1 MDTLAI
7 DIETYSDVSLPDCG
21 VHRYAAS
28 EQFEILLFAYSLND
42 EPTKI
47 IDLASG
53 EKMPDE
59 IMKLLTDDSVIKTAY
74 NAAFER
80 NCINRYFGLS
90 LKPEGWRCTLVQA
103 SMLSLPLSLEGVGE
117 ALNLDKKK
125 MSEGKELIRFFCMPC
140 KPSKSNGGRTRNL
153 PSDEPEKWELFK
165 TYCIRDVDVEKQ
177 IRNKLSKFP
186 IPDRE
191 QELYCMDQRIN
202 DRGIMVDPELITH
215 AVACD
220 LLYKETATK
229 KAYEISGLENPN
241 SVAQLKGW
249 LARKGIEIDSLAKAA
264 VEELVENTDGDV
276 AEMMKLRLALSK
288 TSVKKYEAME
298 RSVCPDGR
306 VHGLLQFYGA
316 NRTGRWAGRL
326 VQIHNL
332 PQNHMEDL
340 ELARSI
346 VKEGRYDLAELLY
359 DSIPDVLSELIR
371 TAFVAKPGCR
381 FIVSD
386 FSAIEARVMG
396 YLAGEGWVMEEFRGA
411 GKIYE
416 QTASKMFHIPIEEI
430 TKGSPY
436 RARGKVASLAC
447 QYGGAEGALIS
458 MGALNF
464 VEEDELKGLVQSWRT
479 ANPHIVNYWYEI
491 DGAVKAAVKER
502 KMTTVG
508 RVTVYYQSGMLKI
521 ALPSGRVLSY
531 VRPRMTVNRFGS
543 ESVSYEG
550 VGTNRKW
557 TRIESY
563 GAKFCE
569 NIVQATARDVLAEA
583 MLRLEKKGFDIVCH
597 IHDEVVLEVPEG
609 TSSVEEVNEIM
620 AVCPDWCEGLPLRQ
634 PDLKV
639 RFTRKIRRCCMGG
652 RNTEGYPDPTANT
665 AVGRV
670 AKEEK
675 KKKKEAGK
683 DVRINRKL
691 KNGQKV

>member
-42 EPTKI
+42 EPTRI

-53 EKMPDE
+53 QTMPDD
-59 IMKLLTDDSVIKTAY
+59 IMECLMDDSVIKTAF

-80 NCINRYFGLS
+80 NCINRFFGLS
-90 LKPEGWRCTLVQA
+90 LKPEGWRCTAVQA

-125 MSEGKELIRFFCMPC
+125 MSEGKDLIRYFCMPC
-140 KPSKSNGGRTRNL
+140 KPTKANGGRTRNL
-153 PSDEPEKWELFK
+153 PSDAPEKWELFK

-177 IRNKLSKFP
+177 IRNKLAKFP

-202 DRGIMVDPELITH
+202 DRGIMVDRELISH

-220 LLYKETATK
+220 LLYKEAASK
-229 KAYEISGLENPN
+229 RAYEISGLENPN
-241 SVAQLKGW
+241 SVSQLKDW
-249 LARKGIEIDSLAKAA
+249 LNEKGIVVDSLAKAA
-264 VEELVENTDGDV
+264 VEELVEKTEGEV
-276 AEMMKLRLALSK
+276 SEMMKLRLSMSK

-346 VKEGRYDLAELLY
+346 VKEGRYDLVELLY
-359 DSIPDVLSELIR
+359 DSTPEVLSELIR

-447 QYGGAEGALIS
+447 QYGGAEGALVS

-464 VEEDELKGLVQSWRT
+464 VEEEELKGLVQSWRT

-620 AVCPDWCEGLPLRQ
+620 AVCPDWCEGLPLKAAGFES
-634 PDLKV
+634 P
-639 RFTRKIRRCCMGG
+639 F
-652 RNTEGYPDPTANT
+652 Y
-665 AVGRV
+665 
-670 AKEEK
+670 K
-675 KKKKEAGK
+675 K
-683 DVRINRKL
+683 D
-691 KNGQKV
+691 

>member
-42 EPTKI
+42 EPTQI

-53 EKMPDE
+53 EKIPDK
-59 IMKLLTDDSVIKTAY
+59 IMEYLMDDSVIKTAY

-80 NCINRYFGLS
+80 NCINRFFGFS

-125 MSEGKELIRFFCMPC
+125 MSEGKDLIRYFCMPC
-140 KPSKSNGGRTRNL
+140 KPTKANGGRTRNL
-153 PSDEPEKWELFK
+153 PSDAPEKWELFK

-177 IRNKLSKFP
+177 IRNKLAKFP

-191 QELYCMDQRIN
+191 QKLYCMDQRIN
-202 DRGIMVDPELITH
+202 DRGIMVDQELIGH

-220 LLYKETATK
+220 LLYKETVTK

-241 SVAQLKGW
+241 SVSQLKDW
-249 LARKGIEIDSLAKAA
+249 LNEKGIEVDSLAKAD
-264 VEELVENTDGDV
+264 VEELVENTQGDV
-276 AEMMKLRLALSK
+276 AEMMKLRLAMSK

-346 VKEGRYDLAELLY
+346 VKEGRYDLVELLY

-371 TAFVAKPGCR
+371 TAFVARPGCR

-464 VEEDELKGLVQSWRT
+464 VEEEELKGLVQSWRT

-502 KMTTVG
+502 KMTKVG
-508 RVTVYYQSGMLKI
+508 MVTVYYQSGMLKI

-550 VGTNRKW
+550 IGTNRKW

-609 TSSVEEVNEIM
+609 SSSVEEVNEIM
-620 AVCPDWCEGLPLRQ
+620 AVCPDWCEGLPLKAAGFES
-634 PDLKV
+634 P
-639 RFTRKIRRCCMGG
+639 F
-652 RNTEGYPDPTANT
+652 Y
-665 AVGRV
+665 
-670 AKEEK
+670 K
-675 KKKKEAGK
+675 K
-683 DVRINRKL
+683 D
-691 KNGQKV
+691 

>member
-21 VHRYAAS
+21 VHRYTAS

-140 KPSKSNGGRTRNL
+140 KPTKANGGRTRNL
-153 PSDEPEKWELFK
+153 PSDAPEKWELFK

-177 IRNKLSKFP
+177 IRNKLAKFP
-186 IPDRE
+186 ITDRE

-202 DRGIMVDPELITH
+202 DRGIMVDRELISH

-220 LLYKETATK
+220 LLYKEAASK
-229 KAYEISGLENPN
+229 RAYEISGLENPN
-241 SVAQLKGW
+241 SVSQLKDW
-249 LARKGIEIDSLAKAA
+249 LNEKGIEVDSLAKAA
-264 VEELVENTDGDV
+264 VEELVEKTEGEV
-276 AEMMKLRLALSK
+276 SEMMKLRLSMSK

-346 VKEGRYDLAELLY
+346 VKEGRYDLVELLY
-359 DSIPDVLSELIR
+359 DSTPEVLSELIR

-416 QTASKMFHIPIEEI
+416 QTASKMFHIPIGEI

-447 QYGGAEGALIS
+447 QYGGAEGALVS

-464 VEEDELKGLVQSWRT
+464 VEEEELKGLVQSWRT

-502 KMTTVG
+502 KMTKIG
-508 RVTVYYQSGMLKI
+508 MVTVYYQSGMLKI

-550 VGTNRKW
+550 IGTNRKW

-609 TSSVEEVNEIM
+609 SSSVEEVNEIM
-620 AVCPDWCEGLPLRQ
+620 AVCPDWCEGLPLKAAGFES
-634 PDLKV
+634 L
-639 RFTRKIRRCCMGG
+639 F
-652 RNTEGYPDPTANT
+652 Y
-665 AVGRV
+665 
-670 AKEEK
+670 K
-675 KKKKEAGK
+675 K
-683 DVRINRKL
+683 D
-691 KNGQKV
+691 

>member
-7 DIETYSDVSLPDCG
+7 DIETYSDVSLSDCG

-42 EPTKI
+42 EPTQI

-53 EKMPDE
+53 EKIPDE
-59 IMKLLTDDSVIKTAY
+59 IMKYLTDDSVIKTAY

-80 NCINRYFGLS
+80 NCINRFFGLS
-90 LKPEGWRCTLVQA
+90 LKPEGWKCTLVQA

-125 MSEGKELIRFFCMPC
+125 MSEGKDLIRYFCMPC
-140 KPSKSNGGRTRNL
+140 KPTKANGGRTRNR
-153 PSDEPEKWELFK
+153 PSDAPEKWELFK

-177 IRNKLSKFP
+177 IRNKLAKFP

-202 DRGIMVDPELITH
+202 DRGIMVDQELIGH

-220 LLYKETATK
+220 LLYKETVTK

-241 SVAQLKGW
+241 SVSQLKEW
-249 LARKGIEIDSLAKAA
+249 LNEKGIEVDSLAKAA
-264 VEELVENTDGDV
+264 VEELVENTQGDV
-276 AEMMKLRLALSK
+276 AEMMKLRLAMSK

-340 ELARSI
+340 ELARSL
-346 VKEGRYDLAELLY
+346 VKEGRYDLVELLY
-359 DSIPDVLSELIR
+359 DSTPDVLSELIR
-371 TAFVAKPGCR
+371 TAFVARPRCR

-464 VEEDELKGLVQSWRT
+464 VEEEELKGLVQSWRT

-502 KMTTVG
+502 KMTKVG
-508 RVTVYYQSGMLKI
+508 MVTVYYQSGMLKI

-550 VGTNRKW
+550 IGTNRKW

-609 TSSVEEVNEIM
+609 SSSVDEVNEIM
-620 AVCPDWCEGLPLRQ
+620 AVCPDWCEGLPLKAAGFES
-634 PDLKV
+634 P
-639 RFTRKIRRCCMGG
+639 F
-652 RNTEGYPDPTANT
+652 Y
-665 AVGRV
+665 
-670 AKEEK
+670 K
-675 KKKKEAGK
+675 K
-683 DVRINRKL
+683 D
-691 KNGQKV
+691 

>member
-7 DIETYSDVSLPDCG
+7 DIETYSDVPLPDCG

-80 NCINRYFGLS
+80 NCINRFFGLS

-125 MSEGKELIRFFCMPC
+125 MSEGKDLIRYFCMPC
-140 KPSKSNGGRTRNL
+140 KPTKANGGRTRNL
-153 PSDEPEKWELFK
+153 PSDAPEKWELFK

-177 IRNKLSKFP
+177 IRNKLAKFP

-191 QELYCMDQRIN
+191 QKLYCMDQRIN
-202 DRGIMVDPELITH
+202 DRGIMVDQELIGH

-220 LLYKETATK
+220 LLYKETVTK

-241 SVAQLKGW
+241 SVSQLKDW
-249 LARKGIEIDSLAKAA
+249 LNEKGIEVNSLAKAA
-264 VEELVENTDGDV
+264 VEELVENTQGDV

-340 ELARSI
+340 ELARSL
-346 VKEGRYDLAELLY
+346 VKEGRYDLVELLY

-464 VEEDELKGLVQSWRT
+464 VEEEELKGLVQSWRT

-502 KMTTVG
+502 KMTKVG
-508 RVTVYYQSGMLKI
+508 MVTVYYQSGMLKI

-583 MLRLEKKGFDIVCH
+583 MLSLEKKGFDIVCH

-609 TSSVEEVNEIM
+609 TSSLEEVNEIM
-620 AVCPDWCEGLPLRQ
+620 AVCPDWCEGLPLKAAGFES
-634 PDLKV
+634 P
-639 RFTRKIRRCCMGG
+639 F
-652 RNTEGYPDPTANT
+652 Y
-665 AVGRV
+665 
-670 AKEEK
+670 K
-675 KKKKEAGK
+675 K
-683 DVRINRKL
+683 D
-691 KNGQKV
+691 

>member
-42 EPTKI
+42 EPTRI

-53 EKMPDE
+53 EKIPDK
-59 IMKLLTDDSVIKTAY
+59 IMEYLTDDSVIKTAY

-80 NCINRYFGLS
+80 NCINRFFGLS

-125 MSEGKELIRFFCMPC
+125 MSEGKDLIRYFCMPC
-140 KPSKSNGGRTRNL
+140 KPTKANGRRTRNL
-153 PSDEPEKWELFK
+153 PSDAPEKWELFK

-177 IRNKLSKFP
+177 IRNKLTKFP

-202 DRGIMVDPELITH
+202 DRGIMVDQELIGH

-220 LLYKETATK
+220 LLYKETVTK

-241 SVAQLKGW
+241 SVSQLKDW
-249 LARKGIEIDSLAKAA
+249 LNEKGIEVDSLAKAA
-264 VEELVENTDGDV
+264 VEELVENTQGDV
-276 AEMMKLRLALSK
+276 AEMLKLRLAMSK

-340 ELARSI
+340 ELARSL
-346 VKEGRYDLAELLY
+346 VKEGRYDLVELLY
-359 DSIPDVLSELIR
+359 DSTPDVLSELIR
-371 TAFVAKPGCR
+371 TAFVARPGCR

-396 YLAGEGWVMEEFRGA
+396 YLAGEGWVMEEFRGT

-416 QTASKMFHIPIEEI
+416 QTASKMFHIPIGEI

-464 VEEDELKGLVQSWRT
+464 VEEEELKGLVQSWRA

-502 KMTTVG
+502 KMTKVG
-508 RVTVYYQSGMLKI
+508 MVMVYYQSGMLKI

-550 VGTNRKW
+550 IGTNRKW

-620 AVCPDWCEGLPLRQ
+620 AVCPDWCEGLPLKAAGFES
-634 PDLKV
+634 P
-639 RFTRKIRRCCMGG
+639 F
-652 RNTEGYPDPTANT
+652 Y
-665 AVGRV
+665 
-670 AKEEK
+670 K
-675 KKKKEAGK
+675 K
-683 DVRINRKL
+683 D
-691 KNGQKV
+691 

>member
-42 EPTKI
+42 EPTQI

-53 EKMPDE
+53 EKIPDK
-59 IMKLLTDDSVIKTAY
+59 IMEYLTDDSVIKTAY

-80 NCINRYFGLS
+80 NCINRFFGLS

-125 MSEGKELIRFFCMPC
+125 MSEGKDLIRYFCMPC
-140 KPSKSNGGRTRNL
+140 KPTKANGGRTRNL
-153 PSDEPEKWELFK
+153 PSDAPEKWELFK

-177 IRNKLSKFP
+177 IRNKLAKFP

-191 QELYCMDQRIN
+191 QKLYCMDQRIN
-202 DRGIMVDPELITH
+202 DRGIMVDQELIGH

-220 LLYKETATK
+220 LLYKETVTK

-241 SVAQLKGW
+241 SVSQLKDW
-249 LARKGIEIDSLAKAA
+249 LNEKGIEVDSLAKAA
-264 VEELVENTDGDV
+264 VEELVENTQGDV
-276 AEMMKLRLALSK
+276 SEMMKLRLAMSK

-340 ELARSI
+340 ELARSL
-346 VKEGRYDLAELLY
+346 VKEGRYDLVELLY
-359 DSIPDVLSELIR
+359 DSTPDVLSELIR
-371 TAFVAKPGCR
+371 TAFVARPGCR

-464 VEEDELKGLVQSWRT
+464 VEEEELKGLVQSWRT

-502 KMTTVG
+502 KMTKVG
-508 RVTVYYQSGMLKI
+508 MVTVYYQSGMLKI

-583 MLRLEKKGFDIVCH
+583 MLRLEKKEFDIVCH

-609 TSSVEEVNEIM
+609 SSSVEEVNEIM
-620 AVCPDWCEGLPLRQ
+620 AVCPDWCEGLPLKAAGFES
-634 PDLKV
+634 P
-639 RFTRKIRRCCMGG
+639 F
-652 RNTEGYPDPTANT
+652 Y
-665 AVGRV
+665 
-670 AKEEK
+670 K
-675 KKKKEAGK
+675 K
-683 DVRINRKL
+683 D
-691 KNGQKV
+691 

>member
-1 MDTLAI
+1 M
-7 DIETYSDVSLPDCG
+7 SLPDCG

-42 EPTKI
+42 EPTQI

-53 EKMPDE
+53 EKIPDK
-59 IMKLLTDDSVIKTAY
+59 IMEYLTDDSVIKTAY

-80 NCINRYFGLS
+80 NCINRFFGLS

-125 MSEGKELIRFFCMPC
+125 MSEGKDLIRYFCMPC
-140 KPSKSNGGRTRNL
+140 KPTKANGRRTRNL
-153 PSDEPEKWELFK
+153 PSDAPEKWELFK

-177 IRNKLSKFP
+177 IRNKLTKFP

-202 DRGIMVDPELITH
+202 DRGIMVDQELIGH

-220 LLYKETATK
+220 LLYKETVTK

-241 SVAQLKGW
+241 SVSQLKDW
-249 LARKGIEIDSLAKAA
+249 LNEKGIEVDSLAKAA
-264 VEELVENTDGDV
+264 VEELVENTQGDV
-276 AEMMKLRLALSK
+276 AEMLKLRLAMSK

-340 ELARSI
+340 ELARSL
-346 VKEGRYDLAELLY
+346 VKEGRYDLVELLY
-359 DSIPDVLSELIR
+359 DSTPDVLSELIR
-371 TAFVAKPGCR
+371 TAFVARPGCR

-396 YLAGEGWVMEEFRGA
+396 YLAGEGWVMEEFRGT

-416 QTASKMFHIPIEEI
+416 QTASKMFHIPIGEI

-464 VEEDELKGLVQSWRT
+464 VEEEELKGLVQSWRA

-502 KMTTVG
+502 KMTKVG
-508 RVTVYYQSGMLKI
+508 MVTVYYQSGMLKI

-550 VGTNRKW
+550 IGTNRKW

-620 AVCPDWCEGLPLRQ
+620 AVCPDWCEGLPLKAAGFES
-634 PDLKV
+634 P
-639 RFTRKIRRCCMGG
+639 F
-652 RNTEGYPDPTANT
+652 Y
-665 AVGRV
+665 
-670 AKEEK
+670 K
-675 KKKKEAGK
+675 K
-683 DVRINRKL
+683 D
-691 KNGQKV
+691 

>member
-140 KPSKSNGGRTRNL
+140 KPTKSNGGRTRNL

-177 IRNKLSKFP
+177 IRNKLAKFP

-191 QELYCMDQRIN
+191 QKLYCMDQRIN
-202 DRGIMVDPELITH
+202 DRGIMVDQELIGH

-220 LLYKETATK
+220 LLYKEMVTK
-229 KAYEISGLENPN
+229 KAYRISGLENPN
-241 SVAQLKGW
+241 SVAQLKDW

-264 VEELVENTDGDV
+264 VEELVENTEGDV
-276 AEMMKLRLALSK
+276 AEMMKLRLAMSK

-340 ELARSI
+340 ELARSL
-346 VKEGRYDLAELLY
+346 VKEGRYDLVELLY
-359 DSIPDVLSELIR
+359 DSTPDVLSELIR
-371 TAFVAKPGCR
+371 TAFVARPGCR

-416 QTASKMFHIPIEEI
+416 QTASKMFHIPIKEI

-464 VEEDELKGLVQSWRT
+464 VEEEELKGLVQSWRT

-508 RVTVYYQSGMLKI
+508 RVMVYYQSGMLKI

-550 VGTNRKW
+550 IGTNRKW

-620 AVCPDWCEGLPLRQ
+620 AVCPDWCEGLPLKAAGFES
-634 PDLKV
+634 P
-639 RFTRKIRRCCMGG
+639 F
-652 RNTEGYPDPTANT
+652 Y
-665 AVGRV
+665 
-670 AKEEK
+670 K
-675 KKKKEAGK
+675 K
-683 DVRINRKL
+683 D
-691 KNGQKV
+691 

>member
-42 EPTKI
+42 EPTRI

-59 IMKLLTDDSVIKTAY
+59 IMKLLTDDSVVKTAY

-153 PSDEPEKWELFK
+153 PSDDPEKWELFK
-165 TYCIRDVDVEKQ
+165 TYCIRDVVVEKQ

-191 QELYCMDQRIN
+191 QKLYCMDQRIN

-346 VKEGRYDLAELLY
+346 VKEGRYDLVELLY

-502 KMTTVG
+502 KMTKVG
-508 RVTVYYQSGMLKI
+508 MVTVYYQSGMLKI

-609 TSSVEEVNEIM
+609 ISSVEEVNEIM
-620 AVCPDWCEGLPLRQ
+620 AVCPDWCEGLPLKAAGFES
-634 PDLKV
+634 P
-639 RFTRKIRRCCMGG
+639 F
-652 RNTEGYPDPTANT
+652 Y
-665 AVGRV
+665 
-670 AKEEK
+670 K
-675 KKKKEAGK
+675 K
-683 DVRINRKL
+683 D
-691 KNGQKV
+691 

>member
-42 EPTKI
+42 EPTRI
-47 IDLASG
+47 IDLTSG
-53 EKMPDE
+53 QTMPKE
-59 IMKLLTDDSVIKTAY
+59 IMECLMDDSVVKTAF

-80 NCINRYFGLS
+80 NCINRFFGLS
-90 LKPEGWRCTLVQA
+90 LKPEGWRCTAVQA

-125 MSEGKELIRFFCMPC
+125 MSEGKDLIRYFCMPC
-140 KPSKSNGGRTRNL
+140 KPTKANGGRTRNR
-153 PSDEPEKWELFK
+153 PSDAPEKWELFK

-177 IRNKLSKFP
+177 IRNKLAKFP

-202 DRGIMVDPELITH
+202 DRGIMVDRELISH

-220 LLYKETATK
+220 LLYKEAASK
-229 KAYEISGLENPN
+229 RAYEISGLENPN
-241 SVAQLKGW
+241 SVSQLKDW
-249 LARKGIEIDSLAKAA
+249 LNEKGIEVDSLAKAA
-264 VEELVENTDGDV
+264 VEELVEKTEGEV
-276 AEMMKLRLALSK
+276 SEMMKLRLSMSK

-346 VKEGRYDLAELLY
+346 VKEGRYDLVELLY
-359 DSIPDVLSELIR
+359 DSTPEVLSELIR

-447 QYGGAEGALIS
+447 QYGGAEGALVS

-464 VEEDELKGLVQSWRT
+464 VEEEELKGLVQSWRT

-508 RVTVYYQSGMLKI
+508 RAIVYYQSGMLKI

-583 MLRLEKKGFDIVCH
+583 ILRLEKKGFDIVCH

-620 AVCPDWCEGLPLRQ
+620 AVCPDWCEGLPLKAAGFES
-634 PDLKV
+634 P
-639 RFTRKIRRCCMGG
+639 F
-652 RNTEGYPDPTANT
+652 Y
-665 AVGRV
+665 
-670 AKEEK
+670 K
-675 KKKKEAGK
+675 K
-683 DVRINRKL
+683 D
-691 KNGQKV
+691 

>member
-42 EPTKI
+42 EPTRI

-53 EKMPDE
+53 EKMPDK

-153 PSDEPEKWELFK
+153 PSDDPEKWELFK

-191 QELYCMDQRIN
+191 QKLYCMDQRIN

-276 AEMMKLRLALSK
+276 AEMLKLRLALSK

-346 VKEGRYDLAELLY
+346 VKEGRYDLVELLY

-464 VEEDELKGLVQSWRT
+464 VEENELKGLVQSWRT

-502 KMTTVG
+502 KMTKVG
-508 RVTVYYQSGMLKI
+508 MVTVYYQSGMLKI

-550 VGTNRKW
+550 IGTNRKW

-609 TSSVEEVNEIM
+609 ASSVEEVNGIM
-620 AVCPDWCEGLPLRQ
+620 AVCPDWCEGLPLKAAGFES
-634 PDLKV
+634 P
-639 RFTRKIRRCCMGG
+639 F
-652 RNTEGYPDPTANT
+652 Y
-665 AVGRV
+665 
-670 AKEEK
+670 K
-675 KKKKEAGK
+675 K
-683 DVRINRKL
+683 D
-691 KNGQKV
+691 

>member
-42 EPTKI
+42 EPTQI

-53 EKMPDE
+53 EKIPDK
-59 IMKLLTDDSVIKTAY
+59 IMEYLTDDSVIKTAY

-80 NCINRYFGLS
+80 NCINRFLGLS

-125 MSEGKELIRFFCMPC
+125 MSEGKDLIRYFCMPC
-140 KPSKSNGGRTRNL
+140 KPTKANGGRTRNL
-153 PSDEPEKWELFK
+153 PSDAPEKWELFK

-177 IRNKLSKFP
+177 IRNKLAKFP

-191 QELYCMDQRIN
+191 QKLYCMDQRIN
-202 DRGIMVDPELITH
+202 DRGIMVDQELIGH

-220 LLYKETATK
+220 LLYKETVTK

-241 SVAQLKGW
+241 SVSQLKDW
-249 LARKGIEIDSLAKAA
+249 LNEKGIEVDSLAKAS
-264 VEELVENTDGDV
+264 VEELVENTQGDV
-276 AEMMKLRLALSK
+276 AEMMKLRLAMSK

-340 ELARSI
+340 ELARSL
-346 VKEGRYDLAELLY
+346 VKEGRYDLVELLY
-359 DSIPDVLSELIR
+359 DSTPDVLSELIR
-371 TAFVAKPGCR
+371 TAFVARPGCR

-430 TKGSPY
+430 TKGSQY

-464 VEEDELKGLVQSWRT
+464 VEEEELKGLVQSWRT

-502 KMTTVG
+502 KMTKVG
-508 RVTVYYQSGMLKI
+508 MVTVYYQSGMLKI

-550 VGTNRKW
+550 IGTNRKW

-609 TSSVEEVNEIM
+609 ASSVEEVNEIM
-620 AVCPDWCEGLPLRQ
+620 AVCPDWCEGLPLKAAGFES
-634 PDLKV
+634 P
-639 RFTRKIRRCCMGG
+639 F
-652 RNTEGYPDPTANT
+652 Y
-665 AVGRV
+665 
-670 AKEEK
+670 K
-675 KKKKEAGK
+675 K
-683 DVRINRKL
+683 D
-691 KNGQKV
+691 

>member
-42 EPTKI
+42 EPTRI

-53 EKMPDE
+53 EKISDK
-59 IMKLLTDDSVIKTAY
+59 IMEYLTDDSVIKTAY

-80 NCINRYFGLS
+80 NCINRFFGLS

-125 MSEGKELIRFFCMPC
+125 MSEGKDLIRYFCMPC
-140 KPSKSNGGRTRNL
+140 KPTKANGGRTRNL
-153 PSDEPEKWELFK
+153 PSDAPEKWELFK

-177 IRNKLSKFP
+177 IRNKLAKFP

-191 QELYCMDQRIN
+191 QKLYCMDQRIN
-202 DRGIMVDPELITH
+202 DRGIMVDQELIGH

-220 LLYKETATK
+220 LLYKETVTK

-241 SVAQLKGW
+241 SVSQLKDW
-249 LARKGIEIDSLAKAA
+249 LNEKGIEVDSLAKAA
-264 VEELVENTDGDV
+264 VEELVENTQGDV
-276 AEMMKLRLALSK
+276 SEMMKLRLAMSK

-340 ELARSI
+340 ELARSL
-346 VKEGRYDLAELLY
+346 VKEGRYDLVELLY
-359 DSIPDVLSELIR
+359 DSTPDVLSELIR
-371 TAFVAKPGCR
+371 TAFVARPGCR

-396 YLAGEGWVMEEFRGA
+396 YLAGEGWVMEEFRGD

-416 QTASKMFHIPIEEI
+416 QTASKMFHIPIGEI
-430 TKGSPY
+430 TKRSPY

-464 VEEDELKGLVQSWRT
+464 VEEEELKGLVQSWRT

-502 KMTTVG
+502 KMTKVG
-508 RVTVYYQSGMLKI
+508 MVTVYYQSGMLKI

-583 MLRLEKKGFDIVCH
+583 MLSLEKKGFDIVCH

-620 AVCPDWCEGLPLRQ
+620 AVCPDWCEGLPLKAAGFES
-634 PDLKV
+634 P
-639 RFTRKIRRCCMGG
+639 F
-652 RNTEGYPDPTANT
+652 Y
-665 AVGRV
+665 
-670 AKEEK
+670 K
-675 KKKKEAGK
+675 K
-683 DVRINRKL
+683 D
-691 KNGQKV
+691 

>member
-42 EPTKI
+42 EPTQI

-53 EKMPDE
+53 EKIPDK
-59 IMKLLTDDSVIKTAY
+59 IMEYLMDDSVIKTAY

-80 NCINRYFGLS
+80 NCINRFFDLS

-125 MSEGKELIRFFCMPC
+125 MSEGKDLIRYFCMPC
-140 KPSKSNGGRTRNL
+140 KPTKANGGRTRNL
-153 PSDEPEKWELFK
+153 PSDAPEKWELFK

-177 IRNKLSKFP
+177 IRNKLAKFP

-191 QELYCMDQRIN
+191 QKLYCMDQRIN
-202 DRGIMVDPELITH
+202 DRGIMVDQELIGH

-220 LLYKETATK
+220 LLYKETVTK

-241 SVAQLKGW
+241 SVSQLKDW
-249 LARKGIEIDSLAKAA
+249 LNEKGIEVDSLAKAA
-264 VEELVENTDGDV
+264 VEDLVENTQGDV
-276 AEMMKLRLALSK
+276 AEMMKLRLAMSK

-340 ELARSI
+340 ELARSL
-346 VKEGRYDLAELLY
+346 VKEGRYDLVELLY
-359 DSIPDVLSELIR
+359 DSTPDVLSELIR
-371 TAFVAKPGCR
+371 TAFVARPGCR

-416 QTASKMFHIPIEEI
+416 QTASKMFHIPIGEI

-464 VEEDELKGLVQSWRT
+464 VEEEELKGLVQSWRT

-502 KMTTVG
+502 KMTKVG
-508 RVTVYYQSGMLKI
+508 MVTVYYQSGMLKI

-531 VRPRMTVNRFGS
+531 IRPRMTVNRFGS

-550 VGTNRKW
+550 IGTNRKW

-609 TSSVEEVNEIM
+609 SSSVEEVNEIM
-620 AVCPDWCEGLPLRQ
+620 AVCPDWCEGLPLKAAGFES
-634 PDLKV
+634 P
-639 RFTRKIRRCCMGG
+639 F
-652 RNTEGYPDPTANT
+652 Y
-665 AVGRV
+665 
-670 AKEEK
+670 K
-675 KKKKEAGK
+675 K
-683 DVRINRKL
+683 D
-691 KNGQKV
+691 

>member
-42 EPTKI
+42 EPTQV

-53 EKMPDE
+53 EKIPDE
-59 IMKLLTDDSVIKTAY
+59 IMEYLTDDSVIKTAY

-80 NCINRYFGLS
+80 NCINRFFGLS

-103 SMLSLPLSLEGVGE
+103 SMLSLPLSLEGVGA

-125 MSEGKELIRFFCMPC
+125 MSEGKALIRYFCMPC
-140 KPSKSNGGRTRNL
+140 KPTKANGGRTRNL
-153 PSDEPEKWELFK
+153 PSDAPEKWELFK

-177 IRNKLSKFP
+177 IRNKLTKFP

-202 DRGIMVDPELITH
+202 DRGIMVDQELIGH

-220 LLYKETATK
+220 LLYKETVTK
-229 KAYEISGLENPN
+229 KAYEISGLKNPN
-241 SVAQLKGW
+241 SVSQLKDW
-249 LARKGIEIDSLAKAA
+249 LNEKGSEVDSLAKAA
-264 VEELVENTDGDV
+264 VEELVENTQGDV
-276 AEMMKLRLALSK
+276 AEMMKLRLAMSK

-340 ELARSI
+340 ELARSL
-346 VKEGRYDLAELLY
+346 VKEGRYDLVELLY
-359 DSIPDVLSELIR
+359 DSTPDVLSELIR
-371 TAFVAKPGCR
+371 TAFVARPGCS

-416 QTASKMFHIPIEEI
+416 QTASKMFHIPIGEI

-447 QYGGAEGALIS
+447 QYGGAEGALVS

-464 VEEDELKGLVQSWRT
+464 VEEEELKGLVPSWRT
-479 ANPHIVNYWYEI
+479 ANPHIVNYWSEI

-502 KMTTVG
+502 KMTKVG
-508 RVTVYYQSGMLKI
+508 MVTVYYQSGMLKI

-550 VGTNRKW
+550 IGTNRKW

-569 NIVQATARDVLAEA
+569 NIVQATARDVLAAA
-583 MLRLEKKGFDIVCH
+583 MLRLEKKGYDIVCH
-597 IHDEVVLEVPEG
+597 IHDEVVLEVPER
-609 TSSVEEVNEIM
+609 TSSVEEVNGIM
-620 AVCPDWCEGLPLRQ
+620 AVCPDWCEGLPLKAAGFES
-634 PDLKV
+634 P
-639 RFTRKIRRCCMGG
+639 F
-652 RNTEGYPDPTANT
+652 Y
-665 AVGRV
+665 
-670 AKEEK
+670 K
-675 KKKKEAGK
+675 K
-683 DVRINRKL
+683 D
-691 KNGQKV
+691 

>member
-42 EPTKI
+42 EPTRI

-53 EKMPDE
+53 EKISDK
-59 IMKLLTDDSVIKTAY
+59 IMEYLTDDSVIKTAY

-80 NCINRYFGLS
+80 NCINRFFGLS

-125 MSEGKELIRFFCMPC
+125 MSDGKDLIRYFCMPC
-140 KPSKSNGGRTRNL
+140 KPTKANGGRTRNL
-153 PSDEPEKWELFK
+153 PSDAPEKWELFK

-177 IRNKLSKFP
+177 IRNKLAKFP

-191 QELYCMDQRIN
+191 QKLYCMDQRIN
-202 DRGIMVDPELITH
+202 DRGIMVDQELIGH

-220 LLYKETATK
+220 LLYKETVTK

-241 SVAQLKGW
+241 SVSQLKDW
-249 LARKGIEIDSLAKAA
+249 LNEKGIEVDSLAKAA
-264 VEELVENTDGDV
+264 VEELVENTQGDV
-276 AEMMKLRLALSK
+276 SEMMKLRLAMSK

-340 ELARSI
+340 ELARSL
-346 VKEGRYDLAELLY
+346 VKEGRYDLVELLY
-359 DSIPDVLSELIR
+359 DSTPDVLSELIR
-371 TAFVAKPGCR
+371 TAFVARPGCR

-396 YLAGEGWVMEEFRGA
+396 YLAGEGWVMEEFRGD

-416 QTASKMFHIPIEEI
+416 QTASKMFHIPIGEI

-464 VEEDELKGLVQSWRT
+464 VEEEELKGLVQSWRT

-502 KMTTVG
+502 KMTKVG
-508 RVTVYYQSGMLKI
+508 MVTVYYQSGMLKI

-583 MLRLEKKGFDIVCH
+583 MLSLEKKGFDIVCH

-620 AVCPDWCEGLPLRQ
+620 AVCPDWCEGLPLKAAGFES
-634 PDLKV
+634 P
-639 RFTRKIRRCCMGG
+639 F
-652 RNTEGYPDPTANT
+652 Y
-665 AVGRV
+665 
-670 AKEEK
+670 K
-675 KKKKEAGK
+675 K
-683 DVRINRKL
+683 D
-691 KNGQKV
+691 